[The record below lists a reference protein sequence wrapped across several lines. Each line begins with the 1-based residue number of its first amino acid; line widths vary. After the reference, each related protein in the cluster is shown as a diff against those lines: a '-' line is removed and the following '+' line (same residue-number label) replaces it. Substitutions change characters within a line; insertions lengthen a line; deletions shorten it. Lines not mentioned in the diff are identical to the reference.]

1 MKTTARLLYLFLV
14 ASLVLI
20 PALSI
25 SVHGSSPAQTSIF
38 YFHKQSSKTINAV
51 TTSLWSNTTSL
62 WSPSTQIEQRDLSG
76 GPAVFNFYGQPV
88 LAGNVT
94 IQGYVNFTLYL
105 QASSSTG
112 GGTVI
117 TASLGEVN
125 STGANVFV
133 ASATLNGPVHTVL
146 QSYLLSSSAG
156 PLQVTA
162 GSILNFTIT
171 VTAPGSTA
179 QLFMYYDSPSSP
191 SSNSVDFQSRLGF
204 SSSETYDSTGVLR
217 SAFNKNLTSTSREVT
232 LQAQAFDALGL
243 YDIISVKTNI
253 TSPTGS
259 PYSTNARLERIKG
272 SDMSNAGTW
281 ELNVTYW
288 NTDPSGVY
296 QIAVVAI
303 DNSGIVATSRLSYSL
318 YATWLLTIRAVQSD
332 SSQTP
337 VPGVQVAVFTSGNP
351 VYFGISNSTGY
362 VVPLAILPDNSTYTV
377 DSYWNGILVNQ
388 TNLFRPS
395 SISFSIIIPL
405 YQVDFSKSFFD
416 ASGDTL
422 YTPPSSFHLV
432 YPDGSYTEPSPTGVD
447 SLPAGTYT
455 VSSVIWDGVDVTP
468 STTVVDPSYGNP
480 VFILR
485 IYELNARVV
494 DQSNHPV
501 EGAHVILFLNGVV
514 LAQGM
519 TDSNGTILV
528 HDLPKGQFVVIAKSA
543 GQTDYGR
550 AEISLGSNTSVE
562 VQLPLAAVEYSI
574 ITSIVVWVI
583 VGIALVASASS
594 GIIWYRRVSKNRSSR
609 DRKGPE
615 SKASTRPDVL

>member
-1 MKTTARLLYLFLV
+1 MEVTTRTTARLFYLFIV
-14 ASLVLI
+14 AGFVLI

-25 SVHGSSPAQTSIF
+25 RVHGSSPAQTSIF
-38 YFHKQSSKTINAV
+38 YFHKQTSKTINAV

-62 WSPSTQIEQRDLSG
+62 WSPSTQSEQRDLSG
-76 GPAVFNFYGQPV
+76 GPAVFNFYSQPV
-88 LAGNVT
+88 IAGNVT
-94 IQGYVNFTLYL
+94 VQGYVNFTLYL

-125 STGANVFV
+125 VTGANVLV

-146 QSYLLSSSAG
+146 QSYFLSSSTG
-156 PLQVTA
+156 PLQVQA

-171 VTAPGSTA
+171 VTAPSSTA

-204 SSSETYDSTGVLR
+204 STSATYDSTGVQR
-217 SAFNKNLTSTSREVT
+217 STFNKNVTSTSREII
-232 LQAQAFDALGL
+232 LQAWAFDALGL
-243 YDIISVKTNI
+243 YDVISVKTNI

-259 PYSTNARLERIKG
+259 SYATNAPLVRIKG
-272 SDMSNAGTW
+272 SDTSNAGTW
-281 ELNVTYW
+281 ELNVTYS

-296 QIAVVAI
+296 QGTIVAI
-303 DNSGIVATSRLSYSL
+303 DNSGIVATSQLSYSL

-395 SISFSIIIPL
+395 SIYLSIAIPL
-405 YQVDFSKSFFD
+405 YQVDFSKAFTD
-416 ASGDTL
+416 GNGNTL
-422 YTPPSSFHLV
+422 PTVPSKFHLV
-432 YPDGSYTEPSPTGVD
+432 NPDASYTEADPSGIY

-455 VSSVIWDGVDVTP
+455 VSDVTWMGVDVSP
-468 STTVVDPSYGNP
+468 STASFDPKYGTP
-480 VFILR
+480 TIRLR
-485 IYELNARVV
+485 IYDLAVQVV
-494 DQSNHPV
+494 DQTGHAVGSSQ
-501 EGAHVILFLNGVV
+501 VIAFLNGQI
-514 LAQGM
+514 LSQGT
-519 TDSNGTILV
+519 TDGNGALSID
-528 HDLPKGQFVVIAKSA
+528 DLPVGQLIVIAKSS
-543 GQTDYGR
+543 GQSAYGR
-550 AEISLGSNTSVE
+550 TEVTLGSNTSVQ
-562 VQLPLAAVEYSI
+562 VQLPLANGGYSVVSANAGWI
-574 ITSIVVWVI
+574 ILAIVLAAGV
-583 VGIALVASASS
+583 SS
-594 GIIWYRRVSKNRSSR
+594 GIFVYKRVYKA
-609 DRKGPE
+609 RKTE
-615 SKASTRPDVL
+615 NMKQTAR

>member
-1 MKTTARLLYLFLV
+1 MKTTARLFFLFIV

-25 SVHGSSPAQTSIF
+25 RVHGSPPAQTSIF
-38 YFHKQSSKTINAV
+38 YFHKQASKTINAV
-51 TTSLWSNTTSL
+51 TTSLWSITTSL
-62 WSPSTQIEQRDLSG
+62 WSPSTQVEQRTMSG
-76 GPAVFNFYGQPV
+76 GPAVFNFYSQPV
-88 LAGNVT
+88 IAGTV
-94 IQGYVNFTLYL
+94 IVQGYVNFTLYL

-133 ASATLNGPVHTVL
+133 ASATLNGQVHTFL

-191 SSNSVDFQSRLGF
+191 SSSSVDFLSRLGF
-204 SSSETYDSTGVLR
+204 SSSATYDSGVQR
-217 SAFNKNLTSTSREVT
+217 SAFNKNLTSTSREVI

-243 YDIISVKTNI
+243 YDIISVKTNV

-259 PYSTNARLERIKG
+259 SYATNAPLERIKG
-272 SDMSNAGTW
+272 SDTSNAGTW
-281 ELNVTYW
+281 ELNVTYS
-288 NTDPSGVY
+288 NTDPSGGY
-296 QIAVVAI
+296 QAAIVAI
-303 DNSGIVATSRLSYSL
+303 DNSGIVATSQISYSL

-362 VVPLAILPDNSTYTV
+362 VIPLAILPDNSTYTV

-388 TNLFRPS
+388 TNLFRPT
-395 SISFSIIIPL
+395 SIYLSIAIPL
-405 YQVDFSKSFFD
+405 YQVDFSKVFTDGNGNNLPTF
-416 ASGDTL
+416 
-422 YTPPSSFHLV
+422 PSKFHLV
-432 YPDGSYTEPSPTGVD
+432 NPDASYMEADPSGIY

-455 VSSVIWDGVDVTP
+455 VSDVTWKGVDVSP
-468 STTVVDPSYGNP
+468 STASFDPKYGTPTVK
-480 VFILR
+480 LR
-485 IYELNARVV
+485 IYDLALQVV
-494 DQSNHPV
+494 DQTGHAV
-501 EGAHVILFLNGVV
+501 ESSQVIVFLSGQILSQGTTDGNGALSI
-514 LAQGM
+514 
-519 TDSNGTILV
+519 
-528 HDLPKGQFVVIAKSA
+528 HDLPVGQLIVIAKTSGQSA
-543 GQTDYGR
+543 YGR
-550 AEISLGSNTSVE
+550 TEVTLGSNTSAQ
-562 VQLPLAAVEYSI
+562 VQLPLANGGYSVVSANAGWI
-574 ITSIVVWVI
+574 ILAIVLATGASL
-583 VGIALVASASS
+583 GIFV
-594 GIIWYRRVSKNRSSR
+594 YKRVYKSR
-609 DRKGPE
+609 KRK
-615 SKASTRPDVL
+615 T